1 MAIILWFWYKI
12 NALQAC
18 TYCKTFSCA
27 SCIMVCLWCL
37 NQITVYSLFKEKKLF
52 FFFFYCSGGYLW
64 TSFYKAAFCNWEDW
78 HSPSFCSP
86 DSCRWVLLYVLE
98 LFLCV
103 CLFEIVY
110 WQFSSFF
117 PPIHLKQ
124 GYSLISLQNT
134 WLKVWWPF
142 WLKEF
147 TALRHFII
155 LIVYKW
161 KCFSC
166 IKIL

>member
-1 MAIILWFWYKI
+1 MLFKDISSSFDWTVLVFCYSFFSLMAIILWFWYKI

-117 PPIHLKQ
+117 SP
-124 GYSLISLQNT
+124 YSLKTRIQ
-134 WLKVWWPF
+134 F
-142 WLKEF
+142 DIF
-147 TALRHFII
+147 TEYMIEGLVAFLT
-155 LIVYKW
+155 
-161 KCFSC
+161 
-166 IKIL
+166 